1 MVSSS
6 RQDVALAKIHIR
18 TLSPRQ
24 RDERRFISKLGG
36 YGLGVKGLPQAHGF
50 KNLSP
55 SGVLCGEHG
64 KP

>member
-24 RDERRFISKLGG
+24 RDERRFISELGG
-36 YGLGVKGLPQAHGF
+36 YGLGVKASTGSWF
-50 KNLSP
+50 
-55 SGVLCGEHG
+55 
-64 KP
+64 

>member
-24 RDERRFISKLGG
+24 WDERRYISGNGG
-36 YGLGVKGLPQAHGF
+36 YSLGVKCPPQAHVF

-55 SGVLCGEHG
+55 GGVLWGKHGE
-64 KP
+64 P